1 MVRARDIS
9 VDEPHRAS
17 RRDAFARRR
26 HRPRA
31 GSPREVGQYAR
42 AARDATTPHRGRALP
57 GVSRFDAVDER
68 RWIFLAMVALQSGS
82 IVFVVDGLEND
93 ELGREFYLGHGS
105 HPLGFERVSLFTTS
119 ESVRFVT

>member
-17 RRDAFARRR
+17 RRDAFAPRR
-26 HRPRA
+26 HTPRA

-42 AARDATTPHRGRALP
+42 AARDATTAHRGRALSV
-57 GVSRFDAVDER
+57 VSRFDAVDER

-82 IVFVVDGLEND
+82 IVFAVDGLEND
-93 ELGREFYLGHGS
+93 ELGREFCLGHGS